1 MKTTSIDLLNRKLKN
16 APQKKILHRYSIDT
30 LWILYGQCMKNKPK
44 NVPPFSSFYL
54 FKNHFFKQNKNT
66 KKIKNILVRPYLIFK
81 KLIAYHSP
89 ATAIVAA
96 SFFCFS
102 QKKIQR
108 IARSFKTFFGFKRV
122 ALIILLIF
130 VAYYIKMQ
138 LLQKQWETQQ

>member
-1 MKTTSIDLLNRKLKN
+1 
-16 APQKKILHRYSIDT
+16 
-30 LWILYGQCMKNKPK
+30 MKNKPK

-102 QKKIQR
+102 QKKI
-108 IARSFKTFFGFKRV
+108 
-122 ALIILLIF
+122 
-130 VAYYIKMQ
+130 
-138 LLQKQWETQQ
+138 